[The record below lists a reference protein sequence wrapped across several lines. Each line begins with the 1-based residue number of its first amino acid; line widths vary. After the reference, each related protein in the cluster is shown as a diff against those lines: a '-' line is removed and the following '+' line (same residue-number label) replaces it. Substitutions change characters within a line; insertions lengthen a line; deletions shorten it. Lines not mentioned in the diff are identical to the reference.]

1 MPLTNGTRFGPYE
14 ILSPIGAG
22 GMGEVYKARDTRL
35 DRIVAVKVM
44 SLPGSSPEVRQRF
57 QREARTISQLSH
69 PHICALYDVG
79 REGETDYLV
88 MEYLDGEP
96 LSARLGRGPLP
107 LEQTLRYG
115 VEIADA
121 LDRAHRQGIV
131 HRDLKPPNVML
142 TKEGVKLLDFGL
154 AKAMAPVRSAP
165 DLSAMATVT
174 GEADNLTQEGT
185 VLGTLPYMAPEQV
198 EGIDADSRTDIFAL
212 GATLYEMATGKRAF
226 SGSTRASLIS
236 AILRDEPKP
245 VSQIL
250 PASPP
255 ALDRIIGTCL
265 AKEPDHRW
273 QSAADVGLQLAS
285 LARGATDQPP
295 APGKGLSSAPRWLL
309 ALAAAGVVAT
319 AALLALYALRRP
331 PSPPAAPI
339 RFAVRA
345 PVGTRFPWVP
355 QNNLFAVSPDG
366 RRLAFVARSA
376 DGRDFLWV
384 RSLAEPSAVTL
395 PGTEGAAAPFWSP
408 DSRFIAFFADGK
420 LKKIDSSGGPPITLC
435 EAGGDYPSGSWGSGH
450 SILFAAATQ
459 PFISLVADGGGVPGV
474 VLKADA
480 SRQERAI
487 RSPSFLP
494 DGRHFLYLASSPTE
508 KRPYVR
514 LASTQEGKTAPL
526 VANCSRAQYVPG
538 DPNVPAR
545 GGSGYLL
552 YAIEGSLLARP
563 FDSRQLRLVGDPIP
577 AGQEIW
583 QHALIGAGPF
593 SASNNGVLA
602 SRGAASPAR
611 LAWIDRA
618 GRETGSVAPAGGF
631 DSVQLSPDSKRAV
644 VSSASPRTGL
654 KDLLIGDLSRGVLTR
669 LDLDS
674 DSDHAQPI
682 WSPDGT
688 RIAFVIRSWSDPRI
702 LHWLALRGPASP
714 EPILPPG
721 GIQRTEAWSPDGR
734 FLLYFGART
743 EGGSGL
749 WVVNL
754 EGEPRPRKLLSGTTD
769 PAQAQFSPDGRW
781 IAYCSLES
789 GRSEVYLTSFPEPGE
804 RIRVSVSG
812 GSRPRWKGDGREIY
826 FLSADNEMIATP
838 VRLAASGEVGQAQP
852 LFRIDP
858 AGWKDYDVTKDG
870 ERFLAVV
877 NVPVQDADAIA
888 VTVNWLSRLPG

>member
-1 MPLTNGTRFGPYE
+1 MPLTVGTRLGPYE
-14 ILSPIGAG
+14 ILFPIGAG

-35 DRIVAVKVM
+35 DRTVAVKVLAQH
-44 SLPGSSPEVRQRF
+44 LPSPEERQRF
-57 QREARTISQLSH
+57 EREARTISQLSH

-79 REGETDYLV
+79 REGETEYLV
-88 MEYLDGEP
+88 MEYLEGQP
-96 LSARLGRGPLP
+96 LLDRLARGPLP
-107 LEQTLRYG
+107 FEQTLRYG
-115 VEIADA
+115 VEISDA
-121 LDRAHRQGIV
+121 LDKAHRQGIV
-131 HRDLKPPNVML
+131 HRDLKPANVML

-154 AKAMAPVRSAP
+154 AKAMAPVRQPSE
-165 DLSAMATVT
+165 LSALPTET
-174 GEADNLTQEGT
+174 GQLTQEGT
-185 VLGTLPYMAPEQV
+185 ILGTLPYMAPEQV
-198 EGIDADSRTDIFAL
+198 EGKEADSRTDIFAL

-245 VSQIL
+245 VSGIL
-250 PASPP
+250 PTSPP

-273 QSAADVGLQLAS
+273 QSAADVGLQLDW
-285 LARGATDQPP
+285 LARGAADQPQ
-295 APGKGLSSAPRWLL
+295 ASARGLASAPRWLL
-309 ALAAAGVVAT
+309 GLAAAGILAA
-319 AALLALYALRRP
+319 AALMALYALRH
-331 PSPPAAPI
+331 PSSAPAAPI

-345 PVGTRFPWVP
+345 PVGTRFAWIP
-355 QNNLFAVSPDG
+355 QHNLFAVSPDG
-366 RRLAFVARSA
+366 RRLALVARGA

-420 LKKIDSSGGPPITLC
+420 LKKIDSSGGPPVTLC
-435 EAGGDYPSGSWGSGH
+435 DARVDYPSGSWGSQH
-450 SILFAAATQ
+450 TILFGAAAQ
-459 PFISLVADGGGVPGV
+459 PFVNLVADGGGAPSV

-480 SRQERAI
+480 SRQEKTVRF
-487 RSPSFLP
+487 PNFLP

-508 KRPYVR
+508 KRPYLR
-514 LASTQEGKTAPL
+514 LASIQEGKTVPL
-526 VANCSRAQYVPG
+526 LTNCSRAEYVPG
-538 DPNVPAR
+538 DPNDPAR
-545 GGSGYLL
+545 GRSGYLL
-552 YAIEGSLLARP
+552 YAIEGSLLAQP

-611 LAWIDRA
+611 LVWIDRA

-631 DSVQLSPDSKRAV
+631 ESLRLSPDSRRVAV
-644 VSSASPRTGL
+644 SRASPRTGL

-674 DSDHAQPI
+674 DSDHNQPV

-702 LHWLALRGPASP
+702 LHWLSLRGPASP

-721 GIQRTEAWSPDGR
+721 GIQRTEDWSPDGH

-754 EGEPRPRKLLSGTTD
+754 EGEPKPRKLLSGTTD
-769 PAQAQFSPDGRW
+769 PAYAQFSPDGHW
-781 IAYCSLES
+781 IAYCSPES
-789 GRSEVYLTSFPEPGE
+789 GRSEVYLTSFPETGE

-812 GSRPRWKGDGREIY
+812 GSRPRWKRDGREIY
-826 FLSADNEMIATP
+826 FMSADSEMIATP
-838 VRLAASGEVGQAQP
+838 VRLAPSVEIGQPRP

-858 AGWKDYDVTKDG
+858 AGWRDYDVTPDG

-877 NVPVQDADAIA
+877 VVPVQDADAIA
-888 VTVNWLSRLPG
+888 VTANWLSLLPR

>member
-1 MPLTNGTRFGPYE
+1 MPLTIGTRLGPYE

-35 DRIVAVKVM
+35 DRTVAVKILAQQERP
-44 SLPGSSPEVRQRF
+44 SAEDRQRF
-57 QREARTISQLSH
+57 EREARTISQLSH

-79 REGETDYLV
+79 REGETEYLV
-88 MEYLDGEP
+88 MEYLEGQP
-96 LSARLGRGPLP
+96 LSDRLERGPLP

-115 VEIADA
+115 VEIAEA

-154 AKAMAPVRSAP
+154 AKAMETPSRPTEASALP
-165 DLSAMATVT
+165 TETQSL
-174 GEADNLTQEGT
+174 NLTQEGSI
-185 VLGTLPYMAPEQV
+185 LGTLPYMAPEQV
-198 EGIDADSRTDIFAL
+198 EGKSADSRTDIFAL
-212 GATLYEMATGKRAF
+212 GATLYEMATGRRAF
-226 SGSTRASLIS
+226 AGSTRASVIS

-250 PASPP
+250 PTSPP
-255 ALDRIIGTCL
+255 ALDPIIGTCL

-273 QSAADVGLQLAS
+273 QSAADVGLQLAALS
-285 LARGATDQPP
+285 RGGADRPP
-295 APGKGLSSAPRWLL
+295 AGTRSISSSPRWLL
-309 ALAAAGVVAT
+309 TLAVAGGVAA

-331 PSPPAAPI
+331 ARPAAAPI

-345 PVGTRFPWVP
+345 PPGTRFTWIP
-355 QNNLFAVSPDG
+355 QQTLFAVSPDG

-376 DGRDFLWV
+376 DGRDFLWM

-395 PGTEGAAAPFWSP
+395 PGTEGASAPFWSP
-408 DSRFIAFFADGK
+408 DSRLIAFFADGK
-420 LKKIDSSGGPPITLC
+420 LKKIDSSGGSPITLC
-435 EAGGDYPSGSWGSGH
+435 EARGDYLSGSWGSGH

-459 PFISLVADGGGVPGV
+459 PFIDLVPDGGGAPRV

-480 SRQERAI
+480 SRKEKAI

-494 DGRHFLYLASSPTE
+494 DGRHFLYLASSPSE

-514 LASTQEGKTAPL
+514 LANVEDDKTMPM
-526 VANCSRAQYVPG
+526 VSNCSRAQYVPG
-538 DPNVPAR
+538 DPNQPER
-545 GGSGYLL
+545 GGAGYLL
-552 YAIEGSLLARP
+552 YAIDGILLAQP
-563 FDSRQLRLVGDPIP
+563 FDSSKLRLVGDPIP
-577 AGQEIW
+577 ARHEIW

-611 LAWIDRA
+611 LVWVDRA
-618 GRETGSVAPAGGF
+618 GRETSSVAAAAGF
-631 DSVQLSPDSKRAV
+631 ESVQLSPDSRRVV
-644 VSSASPRTGL
+644 VSRASPRTGL
-654 KDLLIGDLSRGVLTR
+654 KELLIGDLSRGVLTR

-682 WSPDGT
+682 WSPDGA
-688 RIAFVIRSWSDPRI
+688 RIAFSIRSPSDPRI
-702 LHWLALRGPASP
+702 LHWLALRGSASP

-721 GIQRTEAWSPDGR
+721 GIQRTEDWSPDGR

-743 EGGSGL
+743 EAGSGL

-754 EGEPRPRKLLSGTTD
+754 EGKPEPRKLLSGTTD
-769 PAQAQFSPDGRW
+769 PPQAQFSPDGRW

-789 GRSEVYLTSFPEPGE
+789 GRSEVYLASFPEPGE
-804 RIRVSVSG
+804 RIRVSVTG
-812 GSRPRWKGDGREIY
+812 GSRPRWRGDGQEIY

-838 VRLAASGEVGQAQP
+838 VRLATGGEIGQARP

-858 AGWKDYDVTKDG
+858 AGWRDYDVTRDG

-877 NVPVQDADAIA
+877 NVPVQDAEAIA
-888 VTVNWLSRLPG
+888 VTANWLSLLSR

>member
-1 MPLTNGTRFGPYE
+1 MPLTVGTRLGPYE

-35 DRIVAVKVM
+35 DRTVAVKV
-44 SLPGSSPEVRQRF
+44 LAQPQASPEERQRF
-57 QREARTISQLSH
+57 EREARTISRLSH

-88 MEYLDGEP
+88 MEYLEGEP
-96 LSARLGRGPLP
+96 LSDRLDRGPLP

-115 VEIADA
+115 VEIAEAMDK
-121 LDRAHRQGIV
+121 AHRQGV
-131 HRDLKPPNVML
+131 LHRDLKPANVML
-142 TKEGVKLLDFGL
+142 TKAGVKLLDFGL
-154 AKAMAPVRSAP
+154 AKAIEPVRLPSEQSA
-165 DLSAMATVT
+165 LQTVS
-174 GEADNLTQEGT
+174 GKAGNLTKEGT
-185 VLGTLPYMAPEQV
+185 ILGTLPYMAPEQV
-198 EGIDADSRTDIFAL
+198 EGHEADSRTDIFAL

-226 SGSTRASLIS
+226 SGATQASLIS
-236 AILRDEPKP
+236 SILRDEPKP

-250 PASPP
+250 PMSPP

-273 QSAADVGLQLAS
+273 QNAADVGLQLAW
-285 LARGATDQPP
+285 LAGGEAEQPP
-295 APGKGLSSAPRWLL
+295 AQARGLSNAPRWLL
-309 ALAAAGVVAT
+309 GLAAAGVLAT
-319 AALLALYALRRP
+319 AALTALLTLRP
-331 PSPPAAPI
+331 PSNPPATPI

-345 PVGTRFPWVP
+345 PVGTRFAWIP
-355 QNNLFAVSPDG
+355 QQNLFAVSPDG

-395 PGTEGAAAPFWSP
+395 PGTEGAAAPLWSP
-408 DSRFIAFFADGK
+408 DSRFIAFFSDGK
-420 LKKIDSSGGPPITLC
+420 LKKIDSSGGPAITLC
-435 EAGGDYPSGSWGSGH
+435 EAGGDYPAGSWGSEH
-450 SILFAAATQ
+450 AILFAAATQ
-459 PFISLVADGGGVPGV
+459 PFISLVADGGGTPSV

-514 LASTQEGKTAPL
+514 LASIQGGKTVSL
-526 VANCSRAQYVPG
+526 LTNCSRAQYVPG
-538 DPNVPAR
+538 DPNDPASGR
-545 GGSGYLL
+545 SGYLL
-552 YAIEGSLLARP
+552 YAIEGNLLAQP
-563 FDSRQLRLVGDPIP
+563 FDGRQLRLVGDPIP

-583 QHALIGAGPF
+583 PHALIGAGPF
-593 SASNNGVLA
+593 SASNNGVLS
-602 SRGAASPAR
+602 SRGPASPAR
-611 LAWIDRA
+611 LVWIDRA

-631 DSVQLSPDSKRAV
+631 ESLRLSPDSLRVAV
-644 VSSASPRTGL
+644 SRSNPRSGL

-674 DSDHAQPI
+674 DSDHSQPA

-688 RIAFVIRSWSDPRI
+688 RIAFGIRSWNDPRI
-702 LHWLALRGPASP
+702 LHWLALRGSGSP

-721 GIQRTEAWSPDGR
+721 GIQRAEDWSPDGR

-754 EGEPRPRKLLSGTTD
+754 EGEPKPRKLVSGTTD
-769 PAQAQFSPDGRW
+769 PAYAQFSPDGHW
-781 IAYCSLES
+781 IAYCSPES
-789 GRSEVYLTSFPEPGE
+789 GRSEVFLTPFPEPGE

-812 GSRPRWKGDGREIY
+812 GSRPRWKRDGREIY
-826 FLSADNEMIATP
+826 FLSAANEMIATP
-838 VRLAASGEVGQAQP
+838 VRLAANVEIGQPRP

-858 AGWKDYDVTKDG
+858 AGWRDYDVTPDG

-877 NVPVQDADAIA
+877 VVPVQDADAIA
-888 VTVNWLSRLPG
+888 VTANWLSLLPR

>member
-1 MPLTNGTRFGPYE
+1 MPLTAGTRLGPYE

-35 DRIVAVKVM
+35 DRTVAVKVL
-44 SLPGSSPEVRQRF
+44 SQHLPSPEERQRF
-57 QREARTISQLSH
+57 EREARTISQLSH

-79 REGETDYLV
+79 REGDTDYLV
-88 MEYLDGEP
+88 MEYLEGEL

-121 LDRAHRQGIV
+121 LDKAHRQGIA
-131 HRDLKPPNVML
+131 HRDLKPSNVML
-142 TKEGVKLLDFGL
+142 TKGAVKLLDFGL
-154 AKAMAPVRSAP
+154 AKAMTSVTPQLEFSASP
-165 DLSAMATVT
+165 TVT
-174 GEADNLTQEGT
+174 GQPDNLTQEGT
-185 VLGTLPYMAPEQV
+185 ILGTLPYMAPEQV
-198 EGIDADSRTDIFAL
+198 TGGGADDRSDIFAL
-212 GATLYEMATGKRAF
+212 GATLYEMATGRRAF
-226 SGSTRASLIS
+226 SEPTRASLVS

-245 VSQIL
+245 VSQIV
-250 PASPP
+250 PSSPP

-265 AKEPDHRW
+265 AKDPDHRW
-273 QSAADVGLQLAS
+273 QSAADVGLQLAW
-285 LARGATDQPP
+285 LARGAADQPQ
-295 APGKGLSSAPRWLL
+295 ASGRSLSSAPRWLL
-309 ALAAAGVVAT
+309 GLAAAGVVAT
-319 AALLALYALRRP
+319 AALTALYALRRP
-331 PSPPAAPI
+331 SSPPAAPI

-345 PVGTRFPWVP
+345 PVGTRFAWIP

-408 DSRFIAFFADGK
+408 DSRFIAFFSDGK
-420 LKKIDSSGGPPITLC
+420 LKKIDSSGGPPMTLC
-435 EAGGDYPSGSWGSGH
+435 EAPGDYPSGSWGSGH

-459 PFISLVADGGGVPGV
+459 PFISLVTDGGGAPSVA
-474 VLKADA
+474 LKADA
-480 SRQERAI
+480 SRQERAV
-487 RSPSFLP
+487 RAPSFLP
-494 DGRHFLYLASSPTE
+494 DGRHFLYLAASTTE

-514 LASTQEGKTAPL
+514 LASIQGGETVPL
-526 VANCSRAQYVPG
+526 LTNSSRAQYVPG
-538 DPNVPAR
+538 DPNDPAR
-545 GGSGYLL
+545 GRSGYLL
-552 YAIEGSLLARP
+552 YAIEGSLLAQP

-583 QHALIGAGPF
+583 PHALIGAGPF

-602 SRGAASPAR
+602 SRGAPSPAR
-611 LAWIDRA
+611 LVWTDRA
-618 GRETGSVAPAGGF
+618 GRETGVVAPAGGF
-631 DSVQLSPDSKRAV
+631 ESVRLSPDSRRVAV
-644 VSSASPRTGL
+644 SRASPRTGL
-654 KDLLIGDLSRGVLTR
+654 KDLLIGDLYRGVLTR

-721 GIQRTEAWSPDGR
+721 GIQRSEDWSPDGR

-754 EGEPRPRKLLSGTTD
+754 EGEPKPRKLVSGTTD
-769 PAQAQFSPDGRW
+769 PPYAQFSPDGRW
-781 IAYCSLES
+781 IAYCSPES
-789 GRSEVYLTSFPEPGE
+789 GRSEVYLTSFPETGE

-826 FLSADNEMIATP
+826 FMSADNEMIATP
-838 VRLAASGEVGQAQP
+838 VRLATNVEVGQPRP

-858 AGWKDYDVTKDG
+858 AGWRDYDVTPDG
-870 ERFLAVV
+870 ERFLAVAV
-877 NVPVQDADAIA
+877 VPVQDADAIA
-888 VTVNWLSRLPG
+888 VTANWLSLLPR

>member
-1 MPLTNGTRFGPYE
+1 MPLSVGTRLGPYE
-14 ILSPIGAG
+14 ILAPIGAG

-35 DRIVAVKVM
+35 DRTVAVKVLAQQ
-44 SLPGSSPEVRQRF
+44 SSSPDVRQRF
-57 QREARTISQLSH
+57 EREARTISQLSD

-88 MEYLDGEP
+88 MEYLEGEP
-96 LSARLGRGPLP
+96 MSNRLAKGPLP

-115 VEIADA
+115 IEIANA
-121 LDRAHRQGIV
+121 LEKAHRQGIV
-131 HRDLKPPNVML
+131 HRDLKPSNLMV
-142 TKEGVKLLDFGL
+142 TKTGVKLLDFGL
-154 AKAMAPVRSAP
+154 AKAMAPVKPATDAS
-165 DLSAMATVT
+165 SSATVT

-198 EGIDADSRTDIFAL
+198 AGADADSRSDIFAL
-212 GATLYEMATGKRAF
+212 GATLYEMATGRKAF
-226 SGSTRASLIS
+226 FSSTRSELIS
-236 AILRDEPKP
+236 AILRDDPKP

-250 PASPP
+250 PDSPP

-265 AKEPDHRW
+265 AKEPDRRW
-273 QSAADVGLQLAS
+273 QSAADVGVQLAWI
-285 LARGATDQPP
+285 AKGGTDQISER
-295 APGKGLSSAPRWLL
+295 ARGLSSAPRWLL
-309 ALAAAGVVAT
+309 GLAAAGILAA
-319 AALLALYALRRP
+319 AALTVLFAVRRP
-331 PSPPAAPI
+331 SSPPAAPI

-345 PVGTRFPWVP
+345 PVGTRFVWIS

-366 RRLAFVARSA
+366 RRIAFVARSA

-384 RSLAEPSAVTL
+384 RSLSEPSAVML

-408 DSRFIAFFADGK
+408 DSRLVAFFSDGK

-435 EAGGDYPSGSWGSGH
+435 EAGGDYPAGSWGSEH

-459 PFISLVADGGGVPGV
+459 PFISLVADGGGAPNV

-480 SRQERAI
+480 SRKERAI

-514 LASTQEGKTAPL
+514 LASIQEGKTVPL
-526 VANCSRAQYVPG
+526 LANSSRAQYVPG
-538 DPNVPAR
+538 DPNDPAR
-545 GGSGYLL
+545 VRSGYLL
-552 YAIEGSLLARP
+552 YAIDGNLLVQP

-583 QHALIGAGPF
+583 PHALIGAGPF

-602 SRGAASPAR
+602 SRGPASPAR
-611 LAWIDRA
+611 LIWVDRA
-618 GRETGSVAPAGGF
+618 GRETGSIAPAGGF
-631 DSVQLSPDSKRAV
+631 ESLRLSPDSLRVAVNRAN
-644 VSSASPRTGL
+644 PRSGL

-669 LDLDS
+669 LDLDA
-674 DSDHAQPI
+674 DSDHSQAV
-682 WSPDGT
+682 WSPDDT
-688 RIAFVIRSWSDPRI
+688 RIAFGIRSWSDPRI
-702 LHWLALRGPASP
+702 LHRLALRGSGSP

-721 GIQRTEAWSPDGR
+721 GIQRAEDWSPDGR

-754 EGEPRPRKLLSGTTD
+754 EGEPKPRKLVSGTTD
-769 PAQAQFSPDGRW
+769 PAYAQFSPDGHW
-781 IAYCSLES
+781 IAYCSPES
-789 GRSEVYLTSFPEPGE
+789 GRSEVFLTSFPEPGE

-812 GSRPRWKGDGREIY
+812 GSRPRWKRDGREIY

-838 VRLAASGEVGQAQP
+838 VRLAANVEIGQPRP

-858 AGWKDYDVTKDG
+858 AGWRDYDVTPDG

-877 NVPVQDADAIA
+877 VVPVQDADAIA
-888 VTVNWLSRLPG
+888 VTANWLSLLPR

>member
-1 MPLTNGTRFGPYE
+1 
-14 ILSPIGAG
+14 
-22 GMGEVYKARDTRL
+22 
-35 DRIVAVKVM
+35 
-44 SLPGSSPEVRQRF
+44 
-57 QREARTISQLSH
+57 
-69 PHICALYDVG
+69 
-79 REGETDYLV
+79 
-88 MEYLDGEP
+88 
-96 LSARLGRGPLP
+96 
-107 LEQTLRYG
+107 
-115 VEIADA
+115 
-121 LDRAHRQGIV
+121 
-131 HRDLKPPNVML
+131 
-142 TKEGVKLLDFGL
+142 
-154 AKAMAPVRSAP
+154 
-165 DLSAMATVT
+165 
-174 GEADNLTQEGT
+174 
-185 VLGTLPYMAPEQV
+185 MAPEQV
-198 EGIDADSRTDIFAL
+198 EGKEADSRTDIFAL

-245 VSQIL
+245 VSRIL
-250 PASPP
+250 PTSPP

-273 QSAADVGLQLAS
+273 QSAADVGLQLAGIAS
-285 LARGATDQPP
+285 GEADLPSQPARS
-295 APGKGLSSAPRWLL
+295 LSSTPRWLMG
-309 ALAAAGVVAT
+309 LAAALVLAT
-319 AALLALYALRRP
+319 AALMALYALRRP
-331 PSPPAAPI
+331 ASPPAMPI

-345 PVGTRFPWVP
+345 PAGTRFAWLP
-355 QNNLFAVSPDG
+355 QHNLFAVSPDG

-384 RSLAEPSAVTL
+384 RSLAEPSAVML

-408 DSRFIAFFADGK
+408 DSRFIAFFSDGK
-420 LKKIDSSGGPPITLC
+420 LKKIDSSGGPPMTLC
-435 EAGGDYPSGSWGSGH
+435 EARGDYPSGSWGSEH

-459 PFISLVADGGGVPGV
+459 LFISLVAEGGGAPSV

-480 SRQERAI
+480 SRQERAVKF
-487 RSPSFLP
+487 PSFLP
-494 DGRHFLYLASSPTE
+494 DGRHFLYLAASPTE
-508 KRPYVR
+508 KRPYLR
-514 LASTQEGKTAPL
+514 LASISEGKTAPL
-526 VANCSRAQYVPG
+526 LTNCSRAEYVPG
-538 DPNVPAR
+538 DPNDPAR
-545 GGSGYLL
+545 GRSGYLL
-552 YAIEGSLLARP
+552 YAIEGSLLAQP
-563 FDSRQLRLVGDPIP
+563 FDSRQLRLLGDPIP
-577 AGQEIW
+577 AGQEVW
-583 QHALIGAGPF
+583 PHALIGAGPF

-611 LAWIDRA
+611 LVWIDRA

-631 DSVQLSPDSKRAV
+631 ESLRLSPDSRRVV
-644 VSSASPRTGL
+644 VSRANPRTGL

-669 LDLDS
+669 SDLDS
-674 DSDHAQPI
+674 DADHGQPI

-688 RIAFVIRSWSDPRI
+688 RIAFAVRSLSDPRI
-702 LHWLALRGPASP
+702 LHWLTLRGSASP

-721 GIQRTEAWSPDGR
+721 GIQRSEDWSPDGR

-754 EGEPRPRKLLSGTTD
+754 EGEPKPRKLLSGTTD
-769 PAQAQFSPDGRW
+769 PAYAQFSPDGRW

-838 VRLAASGEVGQAQP
+838 VRLAADGEVGQARP

-858 AGWKDYDVTKDG
+858 AGWRDYDVTPDG

-877 NVPVQDADAIA
+877 VVPVQDADAIA
-888 VTVNWLSRLPG
+888 VTANWLSLLPR